1 MRVVREV
8 RTLYSLKKITQTPA
22 RAIVGTP
29 SPHQTRPRKTT
40 IAVTHCL
47 QNYSEKLFPVV
58 ILHRIRNIFQSRFAD
73 FDSQAIDCSHA
84 MSKVATIALAWTQSC

>member
-22 RAIVGTP
+22 RSIVATP

-40 IAVTHCL
+40 IAVNH
-47 QNYSEKLFPVV
+47 SEKLFAIV

-73 FDSQAIDCSHA
+73 FDSQVIDCSHA
-84 MSKVATIALAWTQSC
+84 MSKIATVALAWTQSC